1 MTYSDVLQN
10 AKKTIKNCRV
20 CPECNGLACGNL
32 MPGPGSKAPG
42 NGANVNWKAWQEIR
56 LNMDTFVSHAP
67 VDTSGKLFG
76 REYSIPL
83 IAGPIGSLLQYSD
96 TDVTVP
102 YNDGVMEAAAE
113 CGFLASFGDGLA
125 GETLPGAL
133 ASMEKHPAGVIPVLN
148 PLPNET
154 IIRNMAMFEQSSALA
169 LAVVVD
175 SAGLFHWKGKDGG
188 ASSKTIED
196 LVSEATVAIGEK
208 ISVRRFV
215 RYQTEG
221 VVDAYIHL
229 GGKVGVLVEVATD
242 EKGKESDEV
251 KQFAHDLALQIAA
264 AKPDAVRR
272 EEVDPEKLNKERE
285 IQRAKFLEEGK
296 PEKIV
301 DRIVDGQIEKYYKDV
316 VLLDQQFVKDGDKTI
331 KGLMAE
337 VSKQTGAPLDI
348 VRFARFERG
357 EGIEKRKDD
366 LAGEIAA
373 MMK

>member
-1 MTYSDVLQN
+1 MAEITAALVKELRERTNAGMMDCKKALIAAEGDMDKAIDWLREKGLAQA
-10 AKKTIKNCRV
+10 AKKASRI
-20 CPECNGLACGNL
+20 
-32 MPGPGSKAPG
+32 
-42 NGANVNWKAWQEIR
+42 
-56 LNMDTFVSHAP
+56 
-67 VDTSGKLFG
+67 
-76 REYSIPL
+76 
-83 IAGPIGSLLQYSD
+83 
-96 TDVTVP
+96 
-102 YNDGVMEAAAE
+102 AAE
-113 CGFLASFGDGLA
+113 GVVAKYITPCGCTGVIVEVNCETDFVAKTDNFLAFANNVAKHIAKADPADVDELMA
-125 GETLPGAL
+125 QKFVDDET
-133 ASMEKHPAGVIPVLN
+133 
-148 PLPNET
+148 
-154 IIRNMAMFEQSSALA
+154 
-169 LAVVVD
+169 
-175 SAGLFHWKGKDGG
+175 
-188 ASSKTIED
+188 KTISD

-215 RYQTEG
+215 RYKTEG

-242 EKGKESDEV
+242 EAGRDNEAV

-264 AKPDAVRR
+264 AKPEAVRR
-272 EEVDPEKLNKERE
+272 EEVDPEKLAKERE

-316 VLLDQQFVKDGDKTI
+316 VLLDQAFVKDGDKTI

-337 VSKQTGAPLDI
+337 IAKAAGVTLDV